1 MFLNTFDIG
10 FKRIRYTME
19 TCRGGSG
26 ICTPDKRGHHGNH
39 KRISEE
45 DRNIVIDHISK
56 FPAYKGHYS
65 RSHSNKRYLSPD
77 LCIQQKCTDFTYISL
92 QRNWKIAKFNI
103 SFHPP
108 HNDTCSKCDK
118 LEVLMKACSD
128 EGDRINFEREKKA
141 HLVAANDAYEE
152 KRKDK
157 DNSKK
162 SETMITAMFDL
173 QKCLPTPH
181 LRSGIAFY
189 KRQLWVF
196 NLTVYE
202 ISCASENKSICFM
215 WDETTS
221 RRGGQ
226 EIASCLLKYI
236 QNLPASTTTLNLYSD
251 CYSGQN
257 KNIFVTTLLSLVF
270 DFLAPGHNLKEIN
283 HKFLVSG
290 HTHLEADSIHASIE
304 KTKKHTTMDIEMP
317 RDWSTLV
324 RGINRKG
331 GIKVIDMTQTDFYK
345 IGALQ
350 KAYFVNRKKNTEGEA
365 MPFLKANYF
374 KYLKEQPG
382 KIFYKLTFKA
392 EEEFKEWDITK
403 KKKGQLSTE
412 RPILEKLHNS
422 YPLPL
427 PKKKLEDIRSLLCD
441 IHPNSQLFYL
451 NLKADSSSDDDGDV
465 CPTDV
470 LDYDEPLF
478 IQATELSSEFPQPGD
493 RDFVVIVMNTAQ
505 AEILKNFSN
514 DTLCIDATHGLN
526 QYDFQLI
533 TLMVIDDMKQGFPCI
548 LFNFKQI

>member
-1 MFLNTFDIG
+1 MFLNTLDIG

-19 TCRGGSG
+19 KCRGGSG
-26 ICTPDKRGHHGNH
+26 ICTPDNRGRHGNH
-39 KRISEE
+39 KRVSDE
-45 DRNIVIDHISK
+45 DRKIVMDHISK
-56 FPAYKGHYS
+56 FPAYKSHYS

-77 LCIQQKCTDFTYISL
+77 LSIQQMYRLYTDHCKEIGRTPVSDHFY
-92 QRNWKIAKFNI
+92 RNIFVTEFNI

-108 HNDTCSKCDK
+108 HNDTCGKCDK
-118 LEVLMKACSD
+118 LEVLIKACSD

-141 HLVAANDAYEE
+141 HLEAANDAYEE

-162 SETMITAMFDL
+162 SELMITAMFDL

-181 LRSGIAFY
+181 LKSGIAFY

-202 ISCASENKSICFM
+202 ISSATENKSICFM

-236 QNLPASTTTLNLYSD
+236 QNLPPTTTILNLP
-251 CYSGQN
+251 
-257 KNIFVTTLLSLVF
+257 
-270 DFLAPGHNLKEIN
+270 PGHNLKEIN

-290 HTHLEADSIHASIE
+290 HTHLEADSIHAAIE
-304 KTKKHTTMDIEMP
+304 KAKKQTTMDIEMP

-324 RGINRKG
+324 RGIHRKG
-331 GIKVIDMTQTDFYK
+331 GIKVVDMTQNDFYK

-350 KAYFVNRKKNTEGEA
+350 KACFINRKKNTEGEA
-365 MPFLKANYF
+365 MLFLKANHF

-382 KIFYKLTFKA
+382 KIFYKLTFKT
-392 EEEFKEWDITK
+392 EEQFKEWDITK
-403 KKKGQLSTE
+403 KKKGVLSTE
-412 RPILEKLHNS
+412 RPSLEKLHDA

-427 PKKKLEDIRSLLCD
+427 PKKKLEDIRSLLCY

-451 NLKADSSSDDDGDV
+451 NLKADSNSDDEDV
-465 CPTDV
+465 CPTV
-470 LDYDEPLF
+470 LDYGE
-478 IQATELSSEFPQPGD
+478 
-493 RDFVVIVMNTAQ
+493 
-505 AEILKNFSN
+505 
-514 DTLCIDATHGLN
+514 
-526 QYDFQLI
+526 
-533 TLMVIDDMKQGFPCI
+533 
-548 LFNFKQI
+548 